1 MRGSGW
7 ATVTDCSYVYQ
18 AILEESNLQI
28 HFMENSLFFEVFNS
42 QVKKKNLRF
51 QTSKFLLPVLSNTV
65 ATSYIWLLS
74 N

>member
-42 QVKKKNLRF
+42 QVKKKICVFRLQNFFYLCCPI
-51 QTSKFLLPVLSNTV
+51 LWPL
-65 ATSYIWLLS
+65 ATYGY
-74 N
+74 

>member
-28 HFMENSLFFEVFNS
+28 HSMENSLFFEVFNS
-42 QVKKKNLRF
+42 QVKKKKSAF
-51 QTSKFLLPVLSNTV
+51 SDFKISSTCAVQ
-65 ATSYIWLLS
+65 YCGH
-74 N
+74 